1 MPITPPVPADEPAT
15 PPPPITAEVLR
26 AVGIVVNAYRL
37 STESRDVDVSLNG
50 LLDGV
55 AQLVPFDAAG
65 VYVLGRS
72 NRRVLHWRWRV
83 EGGPPPGRRDPIEK
97 DGPVAR
103 AIARGKSVVTNCSAD
118 DAAAA
123 GRGFVSCVVVP
134 VVGAHGTV
142 MGAIELHAT
151 REKAFDASAVE
162 MLQLLG
168 TVVAGTIERARLKEE
183 VRDKRRI
190 DSDLLVARQVMEDLI
205 PRTIPTLEGFDV
217 AGVNEASFEVGGDYY
232 EFIPLPDDRWGIVIA
247 DVVGKGIGA
256 ALLVSAIRASMYA
269 LVGRELATRAVMR
282 RANRFFYDSVEEGKY
297 VTLFYA
303 VLDVPSR
310 RMIYVNAGHQPPI
323 VLRANGAVE
332 ELRSG
337 GVPLGMFESPR
348 YFEGVAELEVGDLFV
363 MYTDGIVESSDA
375 SENHYGRRRLV
386 STLEAAR
393 TESAEDICSHVMQDV
408 RTFSFG
414 SQDDRTLLV
423 LKAVEDAAVEPRRSP
438 SVVGGPLRAV

>member
-1 MPITPPVPADEPAT
+1 M
-15 PPPPITAEVLR
+15 
-26 AVGIVVNAYRL
+26 
-37 STESRDVDVSLNG
+37 
-50 LLDGV
+50 
-55 AQLVPFDAAG
+55 PFDAAG

-72 NRRVLHWRWRV
+72 NRRVLHWHWRG
-83 EGGPPPGRRDPIEK
+83 EGGPPSGRRDPIEK
-97 DGPVAR
+97 HGPVAR
-103 AIARGKSVVTNCSAD
+103 AIEHGEPVTTNCTPD
-118 DAAAA
+118 DPAAA
-123 GRGFVSCVVVP
+123 GFGFGSCLVVP

-151 REKAFDASAVE
+151 RTEAFDAHAVE
-162 MLQLLG
+162 MLRLLG
-168 TVVAGTIERARLKEE
+168 IVVAGTIERARLKEE

-205 PRTIPTLEGFDV
+205 PRTIPPLEGFDV

-282 RANRFFYDSVEEGKY
+282 RANRFFHDSVEEGKY

-323 VLRANGAVE
+323 VLRANGDVE

-348 YFEGVAELEVGDLFV
+348 YFEGVAALDVGDLFV
-363 MYTDGIVESSDA
+363 LYTDGIVESSDA
-375 SENHYGRRRLV
+375 RDNHYGRRRLV
-386 STLEAAR
+386 STLEASR
-393 TESAEDICSHVMQDV
+393 TESADDICGHVMQDV

-423 LKAVEDAAVEPRRSP
+423 LKAIEDAAV
-438 SVVGGPLRAV
+438 

>member
-1 MPITPPVPADEPAT
+1 MST
-15 PPPPITAEVLR
+15 PPPGPVDAPHTPSISVTAEVLH
-26 AVGIVVNAYRL
+26 AVRVVVNAYRL

-72 NRRVLHWRWRV
+72 NRRVLHWLWRG

-97 DGPVAR
+97 HGAVAR
-103 AIARGKSVVTNCSAD
+103 AIELGTPVATNCTAD
-118 DAAAA
+118 DPAAA
-123 GRGFVSCVVVP
+123 GFGFVSCLVVP
-134 VVGAHGTV
+134 VIGPHGVV
-142 MGAIELHAT
+142 MGAIEVHST
-151 REKAFDASAVE
+151 RSDAFAANAVE

-183 VRDKRRI
+183 VREKRRI

-205 PRTIPTLEGFDV
+205 PRTIPALRGFDV

-282 RANRFFYDSVEEGKY
+282 RANRFFHDSVEEGKY

-323 VLRANGAVE
+323 VLRANGDVE

-337 GVPLGMFESPR
+337 GVPLGMFKSPR
-348 YFEGVAELEVGDLFV
+348 YFEGVAALDVGDLFV
-363 MYTDGIVESSDA
+363 LYTDGIVESSDA
-375 SENHYGRRRLV
+375 RDNHYGRGRLV
-386 STLEAAR
+386 STLEAFR
-393 TESAEDICSHVMQDV
+393 TEPAEDICGHVMQDV

-423 LKAVEDAAVEPRRSP
+423 LKATEDEA
-438 SVVGGPLRAV
+438 

>member
-1 MPITPPVPADEPAT
+1 MST
-15 PPPPITAEVLR
+15 PPPGPVDAPSTPPIPVTTDVLD
-26 AVGIVVNAYRL
+26 AVRVVVNAYRL
-37 STESRDVDVSLNG
+37 STESRDVNVSLNG

-72 NRRVLHWRWRV
+72 NRRVLHWLWRG

-97 DGPVAR
+97 QGSVAR
-103 AIARGKSVVTNCSAD
+103 AIELGEPVVTNCTAD
-118 DAAAA
+118 DPAAA
-123 GRGFVSCVVVP
+123 RFGFVSCLVVP
-134 VVGAHGTV
+134 VIGAHGAV

-151 REKAFDASAVE
+151 RRDAFPGHAVE

-168 TVVAGTIERARLKEE
+168 TMVAGTIERGRLKEE
-183 VRDKRRI
+183 VREKRRI

-205 PRTIPTLEGFDV
+205 PRTIPPLQGFDV

-282 RANRFFYDSVEEGKY
+282 RANRFFYDSVDEGKY

-323 VLRANGAVE
+323 VLRANGDVE
-332 ELRSG
+332 ELRCG

-348 YFEGVAELEVGDLFV
+348 YFEGVAALDVGDLFV
-363 MYTDGIVESSDA
+363 LYTDGIVESSDA
-375 SENHYGRRRLV
+375 RDNHYGRRRLI
-386 STLEAAR
+386 STLEASR
-393 TESAEDICSHVMQDV
+393 AEPADDICGHVMQDV
-408 RTFSFG
+408 HKFSFG

-423 LKAVEDAAVEPRRSP
+423 LKATEDEA
-438 SVVGGPLRAV
+438 